1 MKKRGNNV
9 LGEASSLLAR
19 KKEREKRTGNR
30 SKLVEGGLVILRLNF
45 VWLEAKTKDFLG
57 VEDC

>member
-1 MKKRGNNV
+1 MFWVR
-9 LGEASSLLAR
+9 LHLCWPE

-45 VWLEAKTKDFLG
+45 IWLAAKTKDFFG